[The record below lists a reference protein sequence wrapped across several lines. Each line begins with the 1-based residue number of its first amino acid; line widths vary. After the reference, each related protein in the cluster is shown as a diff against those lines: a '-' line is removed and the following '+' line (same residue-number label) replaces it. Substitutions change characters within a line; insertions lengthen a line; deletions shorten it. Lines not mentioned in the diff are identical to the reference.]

1 MRENKKV
8 PNHAVRLSG
17 VLILVLAPS
26 CGGLLAVGQNAVPDL
41 SGNWWRTQDRS
52 GNTGRVA
59 EQAPRGAQQPRVPAP
74 GQPFSGFAVTR
85 LHQRDE
91 PFVIAP
97 TGFRLG
103 RWGRGGLT
111 ASHMGIVAAAAR
123 MVQSCARFVPRF
135 LT

>member
-1 MRENKKV
+1 MASE
-8 PNHAVRLSG
+8 SG
-17 VLILVLAPS
+17 
-26 CGGLLAVGQNAVPDL
+26 
-41 SGNWWRTQDRS
+41 TQ
-52 GNTGRVA
+52 
-59 EQAPRGAQQPRVPAP
+59 EPRVPAP

-103 RWGRGGLT
+103 RWGRSGLA